1 MEANSLGVGPTQESP
16 ADLGVARA
24 WIAVAL
30 IPLFFLLA
38 MAAGYLAYDL
48 MGYKPEND
56 DAPTWVDLVC
66 AVPSLAILWVPC
78 TAAVVY
84 GRRASRGGSRRAMI
98 PAAIGALVGVG
109 FTVLSLVTAMR

>member
-1 MEANSLGVGPTQESP
+1 MEANRLGETHKQGSASDPGS
-16 ADLGVARA
+16 RA

-38 MAAGYLAYDL
+38 MAAGYVAYDL
-48 MGYKPEND
+48 LGYKPENS

-66 AVPSLAILWVPC
+66 AVPSLVILWIPC
-78 TAAVVY
+78 AGAVVY
-84 GRRASRGGSRRAMI
+84 GRRANRVGNRLATI

-109 FTVLSLVTAMR
+109 FTVLSLVTALR